1 MRTRLVALLLALA
14 AAPAAADDAFKVV
27 VHPSNKG
34 AAALGRAEL
43 SKLFLKKSTRWPDGK
58 EVQPVEPAETAVRE
72 RFARKVLDK
81 SPMAVKAYWNQQI
94 FAGRDVPPLEK
105 PSDAEVVAYVRQNPG
120 AVGYVSVGADTSG
133 LLVIPLRD

>member
-1 MRTRLVALLLALA
+1 M
-14 AAPAAADDAFKVV
+14 
-27 VHPSNKG
+27 
-34 AAALGRAEL
+34 
-43 SKLFLKKSTRWPDGK
+43 
-58 EVQPVEPAETAVRE
+58 EPAEAAVRE

-105 PSDAEVVAYVRQNPG
+105 PSDAEVVAFVRQNPG
-120 AVGYVSVGADTSG
+120 AVGYVSGGADTSG